1 MTTPEPIEH
10 VQPPRQMRLRYAG
23 TCVRCGK
30 SIGKGVQAFYDP
42 NTQTVNCVKCD
53 VQAAPPSPDDPG
65 HAGASA
71 QREYDRRSSAR
82 EARVRAAL
90 GNMLG
95 GVVLALTDEPQSTRA
110 WQRGAIGERRLAESL
125 DGVPGLKILNDR
137 RVPHTRGNIDHI
149 VITSAGVFV
158 VDAKLY
164 KGLIKLQDVGGFFK
178 TDLRLF
184 VGRRDCSQLAQNM
197 GWQIDAVQ
205 RALAAAGL
213 DPPPL
218 VRPVLC
224 FVDGEWPMFSPPSE
238 YNGVCLEGKRSIRK
252 LISDRQILDAASIDR
267 IYHSLA
273 VAFPPK

>member
-1 MTTPEPIEH
+1 
-10 VQPPRQMRLRYAG
+10 MRLRYAG

-30 SIGKGVQAFYDP
+30 SIGKGVQAVYDS
-42 NTQTVNCVKCD
+42 NTRTVYCVKCE
-53 VQAAPPSPDDPG
+53 VQPAPSAADDPG

-82 EARVRAAL
+82 EAKVRASL
-90 GNMLG
+90 GNILG

-110 WQRGAIGERRLAESL
+110 WQRGAIGERRLAEAL
-125 DGVPGLKILNDR
+125 GGVPGLKILNDR
-137 RVPHTRGNIDHI
+137 SVPHTRGNIDHI

-164 KGLIKLQDVGGFFK
+164 KGLIKLHDVGGFFK
-178 TDLRLF
+178 TDVRLF
-184 VGRRDCSQLAQNM
+184 VGRRDCSELAQNM
-197 GWQIDAVQ
+197 GWQVEAVQ
-205 RALAAAGL
+205 RALTAAGFNPL
-213 DPPPL
+213 PL

-238 YNGVCLEGKRSIRK
+238 YHGVCLEGKRSIRK